1 MPYMAIIANM
11 LFKKKKDSSMNEV
24 IPLRAATTS
33 MAESE
38 GTIAASSTVEG
49 LVLKRGVISVEWIRC
64 TTNHGNM

>member
-1 MPYMAIIANM
+1 
-11 LFKKKKDSSMNEV
+11 MNEV
-24 IPLRAATTS
+24 IPLRAPTTS